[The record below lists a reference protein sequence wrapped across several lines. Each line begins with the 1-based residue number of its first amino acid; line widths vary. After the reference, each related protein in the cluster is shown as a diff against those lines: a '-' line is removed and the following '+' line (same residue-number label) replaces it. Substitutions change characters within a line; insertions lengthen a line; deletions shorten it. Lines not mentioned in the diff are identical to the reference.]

1 MADRN
6 VDRMTLDEAEQ
17 EVALAREA
25 FRTSLEAARR
35 RLDPAPFI
43 RDARTFLAGDGR
55 SLAMATLRK
64 ARANPVPLVLI
75 TIGLVWLTLGVRR
88 QAEIGV
94 QQRDQPV
101 KRRRR
106 ARVYDIPI
114 VSDPRPSSVAAT
126 ETSSMPPD
134 EEHRSRT
141 GPAVAVSARTADR
154 KMTPTRSEKPM
165 ASTSSDVEPR
175 ATSSEPADPYDPLRM
190 SHSLYQRKPKRGL
203 NSSV

>member
-25 FRTSLEAARR
+25 FRTSVEAARR

-106 ARVYDIPI
+106 ARVYDIP
-114 VSDPRPSSVAAT
+114 VASDLRPSSVAAT
-126 ETSSMPPD
+126 EPNSMRPV

-141 GPAVAVSARTADR
+141 EPPVAARTADR
-154 KMTPTRSEKPM
+154 KMTPTKAEKPM
-165 ASTSSDVEPR
+165 ASASSDVEPR

-190 SHSLYQRKPKRGL
+190 SHSLYQRKPKRGF

>member
-25 FRTSLEAARR
+25 FRTSVEAARR

-94 QQRDQPV
+94 PQRDQPV

-106 ARVYDIPI
+106 ARVYDIP
-114 VSDPRPSSVAAT
+114 VASDPRPSSVAAT
-126 ETSSMPPD
+126 EPGSTSFD
-134 EEHRSRT
+134 EEHRYRT
-141 GPAVAVSARTADR
+141 EPPVAARTADR
-154 KMTPTRSEKPM
+154 KMTPSKAEKPM
-165 ASTSSDVEPR
+165 APAGSDVEPR